1 MDMYEADGIKFKRD
15 PYNSISAENPYAALT
30 AVKNDMMGHMV
41 NGRFELKFNI
51 VDGLT
56 FTTTNSADY
65 HDRKGYGFAPRVLSF
80 GKTSMHNSDNFHL
93 MLQSTNNLTYNHKWG
108 DHSLVA
114 TAVYEATKS
123 ETRMMQISGQQLKTD
138 AVEYWDVK
146 NDSQCAMRINELPLL
161 MHFSLVWVV

>member
-1 MDMYEADGIKFKRD
+1 MSLENPLVRALNYSPSMDMYEADGIKFKRD

-123 ETRMMQISGQQLKTD
+123 ETRR
-138 AVEYWDVK
+138 
-146 NDSQCAMRINELPLL
+146 CR
-161 MHFSLVWVV
+161 FLVSSSRQTQWNTGM